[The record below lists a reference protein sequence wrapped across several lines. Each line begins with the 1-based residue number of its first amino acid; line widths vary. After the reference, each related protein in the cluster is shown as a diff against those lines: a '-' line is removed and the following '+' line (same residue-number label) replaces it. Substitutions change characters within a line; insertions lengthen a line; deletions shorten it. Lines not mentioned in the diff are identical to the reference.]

1 MNAHTHPEAAYLLA
15 WNATYI
21 RRATAVADALAHFV
35 ADGGGTTQSENSDIV
50 AGGITFLSSYL
61 GMIATEAES
70 SAEAFKGK
78 AQ

>member
-1 MNAHTHPEAAYLLA
+1 MTAHTCPEAAYFLE
-15 WNATYI
+15 WNAAYI

-35 ADGGGTTQSENSDIV
+35 ADGGANQSENSDIV
-50 AGGITFLSSYL
+50 AGGIAFLSSYL

-70 SAEAFKGK
+70 GAEAFKGK